1 MEYLWVVT
9 LLFIDSRHF
18 YIFAMGDKSLVH
30 LHHTPPLSLLL
41 VFFTLTIFDFYN
53 IVFNS
58 PKAYQGAYES
68 S

>member
-1 MEYLWVVT
+1 M
-9 LLFIDSRHF
+9 
-18 YIFAMGDKSLVH
+18 SLVH

-41 VFFTLTIFDFYN
+41 VFFTLTIFDFYD

-58 PKAYQGAYES
+58 PKDYQGAYES